1 MSFLTKKYVPNHNI
15 KHFSDLN
22 LSTLQALPSILGDD
36 RFKVMFENPEYQ
48 VDEHSEEFRLLN
60 PIVSKVGQKRKKK
73 LRLLAQQVAASQQVM
88 LKLAV
93 GCVSWT
99 VKDTDSLQALRIQV
113 FEALNGNERGKL
125 H

>member
-93 GCVSWT
+93 SCVSWT

-113 FEALNGNERGKL
+113 FEALNGNEREKL